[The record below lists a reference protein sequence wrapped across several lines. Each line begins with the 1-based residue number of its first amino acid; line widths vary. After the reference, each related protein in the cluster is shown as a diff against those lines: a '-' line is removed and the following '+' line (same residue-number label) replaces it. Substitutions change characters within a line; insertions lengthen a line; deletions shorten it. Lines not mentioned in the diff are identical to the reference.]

1 MSVQVSYK
9 KQFLFGII
17 LLLII
22 LIVVEG
28 FAKIWWYELESCAFE
43 DSDLSNANFENSNL
57 EDALGAPFI
66 GCKNHPLCE

>member
-1 MSVQVSYK
+1 M
-9 KQFLFGII
+9 
-17 LLLII
+17 
-22 LIVVEG
+22 EG